1 MWGTDIALSGK
12 GCFNEFNVF
21 IDQTLA
27 SSVFAFRYMLKN
39 YILHGIVYVY
49 TEPLYA
55 CICFLLDLFYHFM
68 FFLFIIKYRRKS
80 DYGIFLITE
89 KVV

>member
-1 MWGTDIALSGK
+1 MELYM
-12 GCFNEFNVF
+12 C
-21 IDQTLA
+21 TL
-27 SSVFAFRYMLKN
+27 N
-39 YILHGIVYVY
+39 H
-49 TEPLYA
+49 LYA